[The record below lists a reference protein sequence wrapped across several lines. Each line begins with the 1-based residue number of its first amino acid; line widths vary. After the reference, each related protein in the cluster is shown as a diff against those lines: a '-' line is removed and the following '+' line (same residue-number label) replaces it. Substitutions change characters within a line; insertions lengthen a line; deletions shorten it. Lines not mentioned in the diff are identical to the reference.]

1 MMYNTYNMGIGMV
14 VAVDPADVEKTMAA
28 MKEAGDTPYII
39 GQVEAGEKGV
49 TLC

>member
-1 MMYNTYNMGIGMV
+1 MAKKDTIPTIIDTPE
-14 VAVDPADVEKTMAA
+14 ALTAKMAA

-39 GQVEAGEKGV
+39 GQIEAGEKGV